1 MREVAVIGVGMTKF
15 GRFPE
20 VSPRDMGREAV
31 WKAIQDAGISPKDIE
46 VAYCGNAVMG
56 SITGQTCCLGQIA
69 LKEVGIT
76 GIPIT
81 NIENACASG
90 SSAFREAWIAVASG
104 LYDMAL
110 VLGIENLTASGSV
123 EKTTEALAG
132 ASDVEIEGRL
142 GLTMPSVWAMRAKR
156 HMARYGTTLKQ
167 LAMVAVKNLKNGCLN
182 PNSQRQKTVTVEEV
196 LSSRMI
202 ADPLTLLQCSPISDG
217 AAAAVLCSK
226 EKASGYTTKPVIVAA
241 SVLTTGTYDHTR
253 EISTS
258 EIEQR
263 ASSQAFETAGIGPE
277 DLDLAEVHDCF
288 SIAEIMRIEN
298 LGLCPPGEGGR
309 WVEEGLTEMGGKL
322 PVNPSGGLLS
332 KGHPVGATGVAQ
344 IAELVWHLRG
354 QAGKRQVKGAKVGL
368 AHCSGGN
375 IAGDT
380 GATTVNILKG

>member
-1 MREVAVIGVGMTKF
+1 MREVVVIGVGMTKF

-20 VSPRDMGREAV
+20 LSPRLMGREAV
-31 WKAIQDAGISPKDIE
+31 WKAIVDAGVSPKDVE

-56 SITGQTCCLGQIA
+56 SITGQTCCLGQIV
-69 LKEVGIT
+69 LKEVGIK

-104 LYDMAL
+104 IYDLAL
-110 VLGIENLTASGSV
+110 ALGIENLTASGSV

-132 ASDVEIEGRL
+132 ASDMEIEGRL
-142 GLTMPSVWAMRAKR
+142 GLTMPSIWAMRAKR
-156 HMARYGTTLKQ
+156 HMTRYGTTLKQ

-182 PNSQRQKTVTVEEV
+182 PNSQRQKRVTVEEV

-202 ADPLTLLQCSPISDG
+202 AEPLTLLQCSPISDG
-217 AAAAVLCSK
+217 AAAAILCSK
-226 EKASGYTTKPVIVAA
+226 QKAARYTAKPVSVAA
-241 SVLTTGTYDHTR
+241 SVLATGTYEHKR

-263 ASSQAFETAGIGPE
+263 ASSQAFEAAGVGPG

-298 LGLCPPGEGGR
+298 LGLCKPGEGGK
-309 WVEEGLTEMGGKL
+309 WVEEGFTEIGGKL

-354 QAGKRQVKGAKVGL
+354 VAGERQVKGAKVGL

-380 GATTVNILKG
+380 GATTVNILKV